1 MLRTALAML
10 VLACACHRDS
20 DLGFDIVKV
29 PLSAYGAAAPKTDAG
44 VVAKNDA
51 GHELVVMCI
60 PKPEEKSD
68 DDTDDKSQDD
78 DECPKTHAGRNYD
91 PRATERHRKN
101 PDESSVCC
109 YRHGRV
115 APKDTTEDND

>member
-1 MLRTALAML
+1 MLRRAFA
-10 VLACACHRDS
+10 VIVFACACHNER

-29 PLSAYGAAAPKTDAG
+29 PLSAYADAAPKTDAG
-44 VVAKNDA
+44 AVAKNDA

-68 DDTDDKSQDD
+68 DDTDDKAQDD
-78 DECPKTHAGRNYD
+78 DDCPKTHADRNYD

-101 PDESSVCC
+101 PDEGSVCC

-115 APKDTTEDND
+115 APKEPETDND